1 MINGEESSRVAS
13 LEEIGRDASPSSSLH
28 YSSCGESDFER
39 YCSANSAMGTPS
51 MCSSTGPFH
60 DSLESEFGSFKGS
73 FLSGDAT
80 EFENF
85 SLGPSLKLSSLD
97 ITRLGD
103 RGGIGFSDE
112 GMTTNGYYNE
122 RVTSAGIEN
131 VNTNMIQETGFSE
144 AMCGDLMGANVCDDE
159 ATAEMDSVNQ
169 LSDVDDKDFL
179 CESDLQFHESGL
191 VDRDD
196 EHSDGDD
203 SFSDHSGKNIYF
215 PGNLLHK
222 EESKAENDN
231 PFLINSSTAFGT
243 NDWNEFELEATE
255 LVDTRLDFSG
265 FEERD
270 KGCAESEGTSTKSFS
285 AALKKLPDVAQA
297 GKELEHTNVTVSTR
311 HVSDAGDFRENV
323 KDILRSSDLTVLNQR
338 EQGGISRHSITV
350 RGSEDVSAE
359 VKILV
364 VPQSLVTEESLGNK
378 QTEDRPLVMNYLQ
391 SCSADDVLDITP
403 IELGNEDSSGA
414 VCHLDSDVSLGLLHE
429 SSENAKQPNPFGD
442 STSETLLASWNSNK
456 PSSRDSHPVING
468 LHVTNIQPKKENTE
482 ANDLYD
488 DFVHDME
495 EILLD
500 SGDSSGAR
508 YSKSDKMF
516 QLQLSLPNRD
526 GGQTATTSGLDDSSP
541 VVSQRFRI
549 DRVEVVGVKQK
560 KGDVSLS
567 ERLVGVKEY
576 TVYVIRVWS
585 GKDKWE
591 IERRYRDFYS
601 LYRRLTSLFADQG
614 WSLPTPWASVERE
627 SRKIF
632 GTSPSAVAERT
643 VLIQDC
649 LNSVLQSRFFPALP
663 SALLRFLSPQDA
675 SSSGSDSIMSPT
687 GPAAASSSSYGNT
700 ISLVVDT
707 RPHKSVK
714 QLLEA
719 QHYICA
725 GCHIYFDDGATLVR
739 DFVKA
744 LGWGKPRLCEYT
756 GQLFCSS
763 CHTNDMAVLP
773 ARVLH
778 HWDFNRYPVSQLAKS
793 YLDSTHDQPML
804 CVSAVNPFL
813 SSKVPALNHIM
824 SIQKKITI
832 MLPYVH
838 CSFCKTLNKGISTR
852 RYLLEST
859 DFFALRDLID
869 LSKGPFAALPAI
881 VETVRRKI
889 LEHITEQ
896 CLVCCDVGVPCN
908 ARQAC
913 EDTSSLIF
921 PFQEDDVS
929 KCRSCGSV
937 FHKRCFSR
945 LSNCHCGAQLKPNKS
960 SGEQL
965 QVSEKKS
972 DSASVLP
979 LRFLSSLF
987 GKIKKDKETTIL
999 MSSLPT
1005 NDL

>member
-1 MINGEESSRVAS
+1 MINGEESSKVAS
-13 LEEIGRDASPSSSLH
+13 LDFSDRLLHKESGGDASPAGSSLH
-28 YSSCGESDFER
+28 YSSCGESEFER
-39 YCSANSAMGTPS
+39 YCSANSALGTPS

-60 DSLESEFGSFKGS
+60 DSLESEFQ
-73 FLSGDAT
+73 
-80 EFENF
+80 NF
-85 SLGPSLKLSSLD
+85 SLGPSLVKLSSLD
-97 ITRLGD
+97 KTRLGD
-103 RGGIGFSDE
+103 RRIGFSND
-112 GMTTNGYYNE
+112 GIS
-122 RVTSAGIEN
+122 SAGGTSTGD
-131 VNTNMIQETGFSE
+131 VNGSMMQETGYSD
-144 AMCGDLMGANVCDDE
+144 DLMGAKVCDE
-159 ATAEMDSVNQ
+159 VIVERDSMNQ
-169 LSDVDDKDFL
+169 LSDV
-179 CESDLQFHESGL
+179 
-191 VDRDD
+191 DD

-203 SFSDHSGKNIYF
+203 SLSDDSRRKLCF
-215 PGNLLHK
+215 PRNK

-231 PFLINSSTAFGT
+231 PFLINSPTAFGT
-243 NDWNEFELEATE
+243 NDWDEFELQATE
-255 LVDTRLDFSG
+255 LLDFSG
-265 FEERD
+265 LEERD
-270 KGCAESEGTSTKSFS
+270 KGCSESEGTSTKSFS
-285 AALKKLPDVAQA
+285 AALQKLPVVAQT
-297 GKELEHTNVTVSTR
+297 GEGQEQTNGTMSTGHAP
-311 HVSDAGDFRENV
+311 HVGDFHVNIE
-323 KDILRSSDLTVLNQR
+323 DIKRSRDLAVLTQR
-338 EQGGISRHSITV
+338 EQGGIARDSITL
-350 RGSEDVSAE
+350 RGSGDLSSESRT
-359 VKILV
+359 LV
-364 VPQSLVTEESLGNK
+364 VPQSMVTEEFLRDSCLSNN
-378 QTEDRPLVMNYLQ
+378 QTEDRPVGMKYLQ
-391 SCSADDVLDITP
+391 SCSAENVLDITP
-403 IELGNEDSSGA
+403 IELGNEDFSGG
-414 VCHLDSDVSLGLLHE
+414 VCDLDGDVSYGLLHE
-429 SSENAKQPNPFGD
+429 SSENAIQSNPFGEN
-442 STSETLLASWNSNK
+442 TSELLLASLNSDK
-456 PSSRDSHPVING
+456 PSSRDSYPGSNAIQ
-468 LHVTNIQPKKENTE
+468 VTNTQPKKENTE
-482 ANDLYD
+482 LNEFYD

-500 SGDSSGAR
+500 AGESSGAR

-526 GGQTATTSGLDDSSP
+526 GGKTATTSGLYDSSP
-541 VVSQRFRI
+541 IVSQRFRI
-549 DRVEVVGVKQK
+549 DRVEIVGVKQK

-614 WSLPTPWASVERE
+614 WTLPTPWASVERE
-627 SRKIF
+627 YRKIF
-632 GTSPSAVAERT
+632 GTSPNAVAERT

-649 LNSVLQSRFFPALP
+649 LNSVLQSRFFPTLP
-663 SALLRFLSPQDA
+663 NALLRFLSPQDA
-675 SSSGSDSIMSPT
+675 SSSGSDNIMSPT
-687 GPAAASSSSYGNT
+687 DSAGITVAPTSSSYGNT
-700 ISLVVDT
+700 ISFIVDI
-707 RPHKSVK
+707 RPQKSVK
-714 QLLEA
+714 QFLEA

-725 GCHIYFDDGATLVR
+725 GCHRYFDDGATLVG

-793 YLDSTHDQPML
+793 YLDSIHEQPML

-824 SIQKKITI
+824 SIRKRITI

-838 CSFCKTLNKGISTR
+838 CPFRKTLNKGLSTR
-852 RYLLEST
+852 RYIFEST

-869 LSKGPFAALPAI
+869 LSKGPFAVLPAI

-913 EDTSSLIF
+913 DDTSSLIF
-921 PFQEDDVS
+921 PFQEDEVK
-929 KCRSCGSV
+929 KCQSCGSV

-945 LSNCHCGAQLKPNKS
+945 LSNCHCGVQLKPNKS
-960 SGEQL
+960 SAEL
-965 QVSEKKS
+965 QVSSKKS
-972 DSASVLP
+972 DSSSVLP
-979 LRFLSSLF
+979 LRFLTGLF
-987 GKIKKDKETTIL
+987 GKTKKEKETTIL
-999 MSSLPT
+999 MGSLPT

>member
-1 MINGEESSRVAS
+1 MPEMNNGEESSSRV
-13 LEEIGRDASPSSSLH
+13 EESGGGMDASPCSSLH
-28 YSSCGESDFER
+28 YSSCGESEFDR
-39 YCSANSAMGTPS
+39 YCSANSALGTPS
-51 MCSSTGPFH
+51 VCGSSGPFH
-60 DSLESEFGSFKGS
+60 DSLDSDFH
-73 FLSGDAT
+73 
-80 EFENF
+80 NF
-85 SLGPSLKLSSLD
+85 TLGPTLKLSD
-97 ITRLGD
+97 
-103 RGGIGFSDE
+103 GGF
-112 GMTTNGYYNE
+112 
-122 RVTSAGIEN
+122 APH
-131 VNTNMIQETGFSE
+131 NTNIIQERDSMDQF
-144 AMCGDLMGANVCDDE
+144 NDD
-159 ATAEMDSVNQ
+159 
-169 LSDVDDKDFL
+169 DD
-179 CESDLQFHESGL
+179 
-191 VDRDD
+191 DD
-196 EHSDGDD
+196 DDD
-203 SFSDHSGKNIYF
+203 SLPDHSRQ
-215 PGNLLHK
+215 NLCFLQHK
-222 EESKAENDN
+222 EESIDN

-243 NDWNEFELEATE
+243 NDWDESELEATQ
-255 LVDTRLDFSG
+255 LNDSPFD
-265 FEERD
+265 ER
-270 KGCAESEGTSTKSFS
+270 CAETEGMSTN
-285 AALKKLPDVAQA
+285 LP
-297 GKELEHTNVTVSTR
+297 GKGIEHTN
-311 HVSDAGDFRENV
+311 
-323 KDILRSSDLTVLNQR
+323 LTVLNQR
-338 EQGGISRHSITV
+338 EQGGVARDSITV
-350 RGSEDVSAE
+350 RGSSDLSVDI
-359 VKILV
+359 KTLV
-364 VPQSLVTEESLGNK
+364 VPPQSLSV
-378 QTEDRPLVMNYLQ
+378 
-391 SCSADDVLDITP
+391 
-403 IELGNEDSSGA
+403 
-414 VCHLDSDVSLGLLHE
+414 
-429 SSENAKQPNPFGD
+429 PFGEC
-442 STSETLLASWNSNK
+442 TSEPLLASSNSDK
-456 PSSRDSHPVING
+456 PSSTVSHPVINA
-468 LHVTNIQPKKENTE
+468 LQVTNAQPKKENTE
-482 ANDLYD
+482 LNDFYD

-495 EILLD
+495 DILLD
-500 SGDSSGAR
+500 SGESSGAR

-526 GGQTATTSGLDDSSP
+526 GGQTATTSGLEDSSP
-541 VVSQRFRI
+541 IVSQRFRI

-614 WSLPTPWASVERE
+614 WTLPTPWASVERE

-632 GTSPSAVAERT
+632 GTSPNAVAERT

-649 LNSVLQSRFFPALP
+649 LNSLLQSRFFPTLP
-663 SALLRFLSPQDA
+663 NALLRFLSPQDA
-675 SSSGSDSIMSPT
+675 SSAGSDSIMSPT
-687 GPAAASSSSYGNT
+687 GSASDTFAATSSSYGNT
-700 ISLVVDT
+700 ISLIVDI

-725 GCHIYFDDGATLVR
+725 GCHRYFDDGATLVR

-778 HWDFNRYPVSQLAKS
+778 HWDFNPYPVSQLAKS
-793 YLDSTHDQPML
+793 YLDSIHEQRARNFNYICLLFTHLCVWILHLLISWLPVRSFYKLILLATDLVLQPML

-824 SIQKKITI
+824 SIRKRITI

-838 CSFCKTLNKGISTR
+838 CPFRKTLNKGLSTR
-852 RYLLEST
+852 RHLLEST

-881 VETVRRKI
+881 VETVRKKI

-913 EDTSSLIF
+913 DDTSSLIF
-921 PFQEDDVS
+921 PFQEDEVN
-929 KCRSCGSV
+929 KCRTCGLV
-937 FHKRCFSR
+937 YHKRCFSR
-945 LSNCHCGAQLKPNKS
+945 LSNCHCGTQLNPNKS
-960 SGEQL
+960 SAEL

-972 DSASVLP
+972 DSTSVLP
-979 LRFLSSLF
+979 LRFLSGLF
-987 GKIKKDKETTIL
+987 GKTKKDTETTIL
-999 MSSLPT
+999 MGSLPT

>member
-1 MINGEESSRVAS
+1 MINGEDTREESSRVAS
-13 LEEIGRDASPSSSLH
+13 LEGIGGDASPVSSLH
-28 YSSCGESDFER
+28 YSSCGESEFER

-85 SLGPSLKLSSLD
+85 SLGPSLIKLSSLD
-97 ITRLGD
+97 KTRLG
-103 RGGIGFSDE
+103 GI
-112 GMTTNGYYNE
+112 TNGYYDE
-122 RVTSAGIEN
+122 RGSGAGETSTGK
-131 VNTNMIQETGFSE
+131 VNNDMIRETGFS
-144 AMCGDLMGANVCDDE
+144 AKVCDDGLMGTKVCDG
-159 ATAEMDSVNQ
+159 AANGNDSMNQ
-169 LSDVDDKDFL
+169 LSDVDDED
-179 CESDLQFHESGL
+179 
-191 VDRDD
+191 
-196 EHSDGDD
+196 SDGDD
-203 SFSDHSGKNIYF
+203 SLPDTGDHSRRNLCF
-215 PGNLLHK
+215 PRSL
-222 EESKAENDN
+222 ESEAENDN

-243 NDWNEFELEATE
+243 NDWDEFELEATE
-255 LVDTRLDFSG
+255 LVDTQFDFSG
-265 FEERD
+265 FGERG
-270 KGCAESEGTSTKSFS
+270 KECTESEGTSTRTFS
-285 AALKKLPDVAQA
+285 AVLQKVPDAAQA
-297 GKELEHTNVTVSTR
+297 GTRQEQINVTVSTR
-311 HVSDAGDFRENV
+311 HAPDVGDFSADVE
-323 KDILRSSDLTVLNQR
+323 DIVRSRDLSVLTQR
-338 EQGGISRHSITV
+338 EKGGIARDSISV
-350 RGSEDVSAE
+350 RGSGDLSTE
-359 VKILV
+359 VKTLV
-364 VPQSLVTEESLGNK
+364 VPQSLVKEESIRDSCLSKNETGDK
-378 QTEDRPLVMNYLQ
+378 PVVMNYLQ
-391 SCSADDVLDITP
+391 SCGADDVLDSTP
-403 IELGNEDSSGA
+403 IELGNVDSSGG
-414 VCHLDSDVSLGLLHE
+414 VHDLDGQVHE
-429 SSENAKQPNPFGD
+429 SFENAKQSDPYGD
-442 STSETLLASWNSNK
+442 TSESLLASCNSDK
-456 PSSRDSHPVING
+456 PSCRDFHPAIDA
-468 LHVTNIQPKKENTE
+468 LQVTYSQPKKENTE
-482 ANDLYD
+482 LNDFYD

-500 SGDSSGAR
+500 SGESSGAR

-541 VVSQRFRI
+541 IVSQRFRI

-585 GKDKWE
+585 GMDNWE

-614 WSLPTPWASVERE
+614 WTLPTPWASVEKE
-627 SRKIF
+627 SRKVF
-632 GTSPSAVAERT
+632 GTSISAVSERT
-643 VLIQDC
+643 VLIEDC

-663 SALLRFLSPQDA
+663 NALLRFLSPQDA
-675 SSSGSDSIMSPT
+675 SSSGSDSIFSPT
-687 GPAAASSSSYGNT
+687 GSAGNTFAATNSSYGNT
-700 ISLVVDT
+700 ISLIVDI

-744 LGWGKPRLCEYT
+744 LGWGKTRLCEYT
-756 GQLFCSS
+756 GQLFCST

-793 YLDSTHDQPML
+793 YLDSIHEQPML

-824 SIQKKITI
+824 SIRKRITMMI
-832 MLPYVH
+832 PYVR
-838 CSFCKTLNKGISTR
+838 CPFRKTLNRGLSSR
-852 RYLLEST
+852 RYVLEST

-896 CLVCCDVGVPCN
+896 CLVCCDVGIPCN

-913 EDTSSLIF
+913 DDTSSLIF
-921 PFQEDDVS
+921 PFQEDEVK

-945 LSNCHCGAQLKPNKS
+945 LSNCHCGAQLNPKKS
-960 SGEQL
+960 SAEL
-965 QVSEKKS
+965 QVSEKKA
-972 DSASVLP
+972 DSVSVLP
-979 LRFLSSLF
+979 LRFLSGLF
-987 GKIKKDKETTIL
+987 GKTKKDKETTIL
-999 MSSLPT
+999 MGSLQT

>member
-1 MINGEESSRVAS
+1 MNNGEESSSRV
-13 LEEIGRDASPSSSLH
+13 EESSGGMDASPCSSLH
-28 YSSCGESDFER
+28 YSSCGESEFDR
-39 YCSANSAMGTPS
+39 YCSANSALGTPS
-51 MCSSTGPFH
+51 VCGSSGPFH
-60 DSLESEFGSFKGS
+60 DSLDSDFH
-73 FLSGDAT
+73 
-80 EFENF
+80 NF
-85 SLGPSLKLSSLD
+85 TLGPTLKLSD
-97 ITRLGD
+97 
-103 RGGIGFSDE
+103 GGF
-112 GMTTNGYYNE
+112 
-122 RVTSAGIEN
+122 APH
-131 VNTNMIQETGFSE
+131 NTNIIQERDSMDQFNDE
-144 AMCGDLMGANVCDDE
+144 DD
-159 ATAEMDSVNQ
+159 
-169 LSDVDDKDFL
+169 DDD
-179 CESDLQFHESGL
+179 
-191 VDRDD
+191 
-196 EHSDGDD
+196 DD
-203 SFSDHSGKNIYF
+203 SLPDHSRQ
-215 PGNLLHK
+215 NLCFLQHK
-222 EESKAENDN
+222 EESIDN

-243 NDWNEFELEATE
+243 SDWDEFELEAT
-255 LVDTRLDFSG
+255 LLNDF
-265 FEERD
+265 D
-270 KGCAESEGTSTKSFS
+270 KRCAETEGMSTK
-285 AALKKLPDVAQA
+285 LP
-297 GKELEHTNVTVSTR
+297 GKGIEHTN
-311 HVSDAGDFRENV
+311 
-323 KDILRSSDLTVLNQR
+323 LTVLNQR
-338 EQGGISRHSITV
+338 EQGGVARDSITV
-350 RGSEDVSAE
+350 RGFSDLSVDI
-359 VKILV
+359 KTLV
-364 VPQSLVTEESLGNK
+364 VPPQSLVKEESIQDLSNNR
-378 QTEDRPLVMNYLQ
+378 TEGRPLAMNYLQ
-391 SCSADDVLDITP
+391 SCDSDDVLDITP
-403 IELGNEDSSGA
+403 VQLGNEDFSCGIG
-414 VCHLDSDVSLGLLHE
+414 HLDGNVSFGLLHE
-429 SSENAKQPNPFGD
+429 SFGNANQSVPFGEC
-442 STSETLLASWNSNK
+442 TSEPLLASSNSDK
-456 PSSRDSHPVING
+456 PSSTVSHPVINA
-468 LHVTNIQPKKENTE
+468 LQVTNAQPKKENTE
-482 ANDLYD
+482 LNDFYD

-495 EILLD
+495 DILLD
-500 SGDSSGAR
+500 SGESSGAR

-526 GGQTATTSGLDDSSP
+526 GGQTATTSGLEDSSP
-541 VVSQRFRI
+541 IVSQRFRI

-614 WSLPTPWASVERE
+614 WTLPTPWASVERE

-632 GTSPSAVAERT
+632 GTSPNAVAERT

-649 LNSVLQSRFFPALP
+649 LNSLLQSRFFPTLP
-663 SALLRFLSPQDA
+663 NALLRFLSPQDA
-675 SSSGSDSIMSPT
+675 SSAGSDSIMSPT
-687 GPAAASSSSYGNT
+687 GSASDTFAATSSSYGNT
-700 ISLVVDT
+700 ISLIVDI

-725 GCHIYFDDGATLVR
+725 GCHRYFDDGATLVR

-778 HWDFNRYPVSQLAKS
+778 HWDFNPYPVSQLAKS
-793 YLDSTHDQPML
+793 YLDSIHEQPML

-824 SIQKKITI
+824 SIRKRITI

-838 CSFCKTLNKGISTR
+838 CPFRKTLNKGLSTR
-852 RYLLEST
+852 RHLLEST

-881 VETVRRKI
+881 VETVRKKI

-913 EDTSSLIF
+913 DDTSSLIF
-921 PFQEDDVS
+921 PFQEDEVN
-929 KCRSCGSV
+929 KCRTCGLV
-937 FHKRCFSR
+937 YHKRCFSR
-945 LSNCHCGAQLKPNKS
+945 LSNCHCGTQLNPNKS
-960 SGEQL
+960 SAEL

-972 DSASVLP
+972 DSTSVLP
-979 LRFLSSLF
+979 LRFLSGLF
-987 GKIKKDKETTIL
+987 GKTKKDTETTIL
-999 MSSLPT
+999 MGSLPT

>member
-13 LEEIGRDASPSSSLH
+13 LEESGLDASPGSSLH
-28 YSSCGESDFER
+28 YSSCGESEFER
-39 YCSANSAMGTPS
+39 YCSANSALGTPS

-97 ITRLGD
+97 KTRLGD
-103 RGGIGFSDE
+103 RGIGFSDE
-112 GMTTNGYYNE
+112 GMSTNGFYNE
-122 RVTSAGIEN
+122 RIRSTSNGN
-131 VNTNMIQETGFSE
+131 VNTIMIQETGCSE
-144 AMCGDLMGANVCDDE
+144 DDLMGTKVCDE
-159 ATAEMDSVNQ
+159 AKDEMDSMNQ
-169 LSDVDDKDFL
+169 LSDVDDDELHK
-179 CESDLQFHESGL
+179 SGSI
-191 VDRDD
+191 DD

-203 SFSDHSGKNIYF
+203 SLTDTGDHSRKKLYI
-215 PGNLLHK
+215 PRNLQYG
-222 EESKAENDN
+222 EESKAEKDN

-243 NDWNEFELEATE
+243 NDWDEFELEATE
-255 LVDTRLDFSG
+255 LGDARFNLSG

-270 KGCAESEGTSTKSFS
+270 KGCTESEVISTKSFS
-285 AALKKLPDVAQA
+285 AALQKLPDVAQS
-297 GKELEHTNVTVSTR
+297 GKGLEHATNVGESP
-311 HVSDAGDFRENV
+311 ENSE
-323 KDILRSSDLTVLNQR
+323 DILRSRNLSVLTQR
-338 EQGGISRHSITV
+338 EPGDMARHSITV
-350 RGSEDVSAE
+350 RVSEDLSAE
-359 VKILV
+359 VKTLA
-364 VPQSLVTEESLGNK
+364 VPQSLVTDESLRDSCASIN
-378 QTEDRPLVMNYLQ
+378 QTEDRPVVMKYLQ

-403 IELGNEDSSGA
+403 VELGNVYSSSE
-414 VCHLDSDVSLGLLHE
+414 VCDLDGDVSLGLLHK
-429 SSENAKQPNPFGD
+429 SSENSKQPDPFGE
-442 STSETLLASWNSNK
+442 STSEPLLAPWNSDK
-456 PSSRDSHPVING
+456 PSSTDSHPVINA
-468 LHVTNIQPKKENTE
+468 LQVSNIQPKKENTE
-482 ANDLYD
+482 LNDLYD

-500 SGDSSGAR
+500 SGESSGAR

-541 VVSQRFRI
+541 IVSQRFRI
-549 DRVEVVGVKQK
+549 DRVEVVGVKQR

-614 WSLPTPWASVERE
+614 WTLPTPWASVERE

-663 SALLRFLSPQDA
+663 NALLRFLSPQDA

-687 GPAAASSSSYGNT
+687 GPAGIAVAAGSSYGNT
-700 ISLVVDT
+700 ISLIVDF

-763 CHTNDMAVLP
+763 CHTNEMAVLP

-793 YLDSTHDQPML
+793 YLDSIHEQPML

-824 SIQKKITI
+824 SIRKRITI

-838 CSFCKTLNKGISTR
+838 CPFRKTLNKGISTR

-913 EDTSSLIF
+913 DDTSSLIF
-921 PFQEDDVS
+921 PFQEDEVN

-937 FHKRCFSR
+937 FHKGCFSR

-960 SGEQL
+960 L

-972 DSASVLP
+972 DSSSVLP
-979 LRFLSSLF
+979 LRFLSGLF
-987 GKIKKDKETTIL
+987 GKTTKDKENTIL

>member
-1 MINGEESSRVAS
+1 MNNGEGV
-13 LEEIGRDASPSSSLH
+13 EEVSGMDASPCSSLH
-28 YSSCGESDFER
+28 YSSCGESEFDR
-39 YCSANSAMGTPS
+39 YCSANSALGTPS
-51 MCSSTGPFH
+51 VCGSTGPFH
-60 DSLESEFGSFKGS
+60 DSLDS
-73 FLSGDAT
+73 D
-80 EFENF
+80 FENF
-85 SLGPSLKLSSLD
+85 SLGPSLKLSSFGK
-97 ITRLGD
+97 TRLGD
-103 RGGIGFSDE
+103 RGGIGFS
-112 GMTTNGYYNE
+112 NE
-122 RVTSAGIEN
+122 RVVSSGETSTE
-131 VNTNMIQETGFSE
+131 NTNTNIVQETD
-144 AMCGDLMGANVCDDE
+144 DLMLGAKVCDE
-159 ATAEMDSVNQ
+159 ATLERDSMNQ
-169 LSDVDDKDFL
+169 LSDVDDNEFL
-179 CESDLQFHESGL
+179 CGSDG
-191 VDRDD
+191 
-196 EHSDGDD
+196 EHSDD
-203 SFSDHSGKNIYF
+203 SLPDSGDHSRQNLCF
-215 PGNLLHK
+215 PRNLNHK

-231 PFLINSSTAFGT
+231 PFLISSSTAFGT
-243 NDWNEFELEATE
+243 NDWDEFELEATE
-255 LVDTRLDFSG
+255 LNDTPFDFSV

-270 KGCAESEGTSTKSFS
+270 KGCPENEGM
-285 AALKKLPDVAQA
+285 LPDVAQA
-297 GKELEHTNVTVSTR
+297 GKGIQHTNLTLGTR
-311 HVSDAGDFRENV
+311 DTPDLSVLRENIE
-323 KDILRSSDLTVLNQR
+323 DILRPRDLTVLNQR
-338 EQGGISRHSITV
+338 EQGGVARDSITV
-350 RGSEDVSAE
+350 RGSGDLSVDL
-359 VKILV
+359 KTLV
-364 VPQSLVTEESLGNK
+364 VPQSLVKEEFVRHSCLSNN
-378 QTEDRPLVMNYLQ
+378 QTKDGPVAMNYLQ
-391 SCSADDVLDITP
+391 SCDADDVLDITP
-403 IELGNEDSSGA
+403 VELGNEDSSCEIGYFGGN
-414 VCHLDSDVSLGLLHE
+414 VSSELLHE
-429 SSENAKQPNPFGD
+429 SSENAKQSIPFGEC
-442 STSETLLASWNSNK
+442 TSEPLFASSNSDK
-456 PSSRDSHPVING
+456 PSSTDSHPV
-468 LHVTNIQPKKENTE
+468 LSALQVTNTQPKVNCAFQCIILLADLKLNSVNLSVFSGFVLLILQKENTE
-482 ANDLYD
+482 LNDFYD

-495 EILLD
+495 DILLD
-500 SGDSSGAR
+500 SGESSGAR
-508 YSKSDKMF
+508 YNKSDKMF

-526 GGQTATTSGLDDSSP
+526 GGQTATTSGLEDSSP
-541 VVSQRFRI
+541 IVSQRFRI

-614 WSLPTPWASVERE
+614 WTLPTPWASVERE

-632 GTSPSAVAERT
+632 GTSPNAVAERT

-649 LNSVLQSRFFPALP
+649 LNSVLQSRFFPTLP
-663 SALLRFLSPQDA
+663 NALLRFLSPQDA
-675 SSSGSDSIMSPT
+675 SSSGSDSMMSPT
-687 GPAAASSSSYGNT
+687 GSASVTFAATSSSYGNT
-700 ISLVVDT
+700 ISLIVDN

-725 GCHIYFDDGATLVR
+725 GCHRYFDDGATLVR

-778 HWDFNRYPVSQLAKS
+778 HWDFNPYPVSQLAKS
-793 YLDSTHDQPML
+793 YLDSIHEQPML

-824 SIQKKITI
+824 SIRKRITI

-838 CSFCKTLNKGISTR
+838 CPFRKTLNKGLSTR
-852 RYLLEST
+852 RHLLEST

-881 VETVRRKI
+881 VETVRKKI

-913 EDTSSLIF
+913 DDTSSLIF
-921 PFQEDDVS
+921 PFQQEDEVS
-929 KCRSCGSV
+929 KCRTCGLV
-937 FHKRCFSR
+937 YHKRCFSR
-945 LSNCHCGAQLKPNKS
+945 LSNCHCGTQLKPNKS
-960 SGEQL
+960 SAEL

-972 DSASVLP
+972 DSTSVLP
-979 LRFLSSLF
+979 LRFLSGLF
-987 GKIKKDKETTIL
+987 GKTKKDTETTIL
-999 MSSLPT
+999 MGSLPT

>member
-1 MINGEESSRVAS
+1 MINGEEESSRV
-13 LEEIGRDASPSSSLH
+13 DSPGSSLH
-28 YSSCGESDFER
+28 YSSCGESEFER
-39 YCSANSAMGTPS
+39 YCSANSALGTPS
-51 MCSSTGPFH
+51 MCSSTGPFQ
-60 DSLESEFGSFKGS
+60 DS
-73 FLSGDAT
+73 

-85 SLGPSLKLSSLD
+85 SLGPSLVKLSSLD
-97 ITRLGD
+97 MSRLGD
-103 RGGIGFSDE
+103 RGIHFFDE
-112 GMTTNGYYNE
+112 GGSCNG
-122 RVTSAGIEN
+122 RSSSAPGLNTGN
-131 VNTNMIQETGFSE
+131 VNID
-144 AMCGDLMGANVCDDE
+144 MCGDLMDGGATIE
-159 ATAEMDSVNQ
+159 KDS
-169 LSDVDDKDFL
+169 
-179 CESDLQFHESGL
+179 GI
-191 VDRDD
+191 DREDGSSIDDD

-203 SFSDHSGKNIYF
+203 SLSDSGDHSRNYVSR
-215 PGNLLHK
+215 NLQFQK
-222 EESKAENDN
+222 EAKDENDN

-243 NDWNEFELEATE
+243 NDWDEFELEATE
-255 LVDTRLDFSG
+255 LVDTQFDFSG
-265 FEERD
+265 FEKRD
-270 KGCAESEGTSTKSFS
+270 KGCTESEGTSTDLFS
-285 AALKKLPDVAQA
+285 VALQKLPDVVQA
-297 GKELEHTNVTVSTR
+297 EKGEEHENVTVSTR
-311 HVSDAGDFRENV
+311 HAPDVGDFSANIE
-323 KDILRSSDLTVLNQR
+323 DIRSRDFGDL
-338 EQGGISRHSITV
+338 
-350 RGSEDVSAE
+350 SAE
-359 VKILV
+359 VKTLV
-364 VPQSLVTEESLGNK
+364 VRQSLVTDEPLRGSCLGNS
-378 QTEDRPLVMNYLQ
+378 QTEDRPVVMNNLQ

-403 IELGNEDSSGA
+403 TELGIEDSSGG
-414 VCHLDSDVSLGLLHE
+414 VCDLDGDVSSGLLHE
-429 SSENAKQPNPFGD
+429 SSEDGKQSNPFGEC
-442 STSETLLASWNSNK
+442 TSEPLLASQNSDM
-456 PSSRDSHPVING
+456 PSSRDSHPVTNASK
-468 LHVTNIQPKKENTE
+468 VTYTQPKKENTE
-482 ANDLYD
+482 LNDFYD
-488 DFVHDME
+488 DFVHGME

-500 SGDSSGAR
+500 SGESSGVR
-508 YSKSDKMF
+508 FSKNDKMF

-541 VVSQRFRI
+541 TVSQRFRI

-614 WSLPTPWASVERE
+614 WTLPTPWTSVERE

-632 GTSPSAVAERT
+632 GTSPNAVAERT

-649 LNSVLQSRFFPALP
+649 LNSVLQSRFFPTLP
-663 SALLRFLSPQDA
+663 NALLRFLSPQDA
-675 SSSGSDSIMSPT
+675 YANSSGLDSIVSPT
-687 GPAAASSSSYGNT
+687 GSAAIDAATTSSSYGNT
-700 ISLVVDT
+700 ISFIVDI

-725 GCHIYFDDGATLVR
+725 GCHRYFDDGATLVR

-756 GQLFCSS
+756 GHLFCSS

-773 ARVLH
+773 ATVLH

-793 YLDSTHDQPML
+793 YLDSIHEQPML

-824 SIQKKITI
+824 SIRKRITI
-832 MLPYVH
+832 MLPYVR
-838 CSFCKTLNKGISTR
+838 CPFQKTLYKGLSSR
-852 RYLLEST
+852 RYLLESSE
-859 DFFALRDLID
+859 FFALRDLID

-913 EDTSSLIF
+913 DDTSSLIF
-921 PFQEDDVS
+921 PFQEKDEVS
-929 KCRSCGSV
+929 KCRLCGSV
-937 FHKRCFSR
+937 FHKKCLSR
-945 LSNCHCGAQLKPNKS
+945 LSNCHCGAQLKPNKNP
-960 SGEQL
+960 GEL

-972 DSASVLP
+972 DSTSVLP

-987 GKIKKDKETTIL
+987 GKTKQDKETTIL
-999 MSSLPT
+999 MGSLPT

>member
-1 MINGEESSRVAS
+1 MNNGEESSSRV
-13 LEEIGRDASPSSSLH
+13 EESGGGMDASPCSSLH
-28 YSSCGESDFER
+28 YSSCGESEFDR
-39 YCSANSAMGTPS
+39 YCSANSALGTPS
-51 MCSSTGPFH
+51 VCGSSGPFH
-60 DSLESEFGSFKGS
+60 DSLDSDF
-73 FLSGDAT
+73 D
-80 EFENF
+80 NF
-85 SLGPSLKLSSLD
+85 SLGPTLKLSD
-97 ITRLGD
+97 
-103 RGGIGFSDE
+103 GGF
-112 GMTTNGYYNE
+112 
-122 RVTSAGIEN
+122 APH
-131 VNTNMIQETGFSE
+131 NTNIIQETDG
-144 AMCGDLMGANVCDDE
+144 LVMGAAKLCDE
-159 ATAEMDSVNQ
+159 ATLERDSMNQ
-169 LSDVDDKDFL
+169 FNDVDDNEFL
-179 CESDLQFHESGL
+179 CG
-191 VDRDD
+191 
-196 EHSDGDD
+196 EHSADDDD
-203 SFSDHSGKNIYF
+203 SLPDHSRQNLCF
-215 PGNLLHK
+215 PQHR
-222 EESKAENDN
+222 EESIDN

-243 NDWNEFELEATE
+243 NDWDEFELEATQ
-255 LVDTRLDFSG
+255 LNDSPFHFSG
-265 FEERD
+265 FD
-270 KGCAESEGTSTKSFS
+270 KRCAETEGMSTK
-285 AALKKLPDVAQA
+285 LP
-297 GKELEHTNVTVSTR
+297 GKGIQHTN
-311 HVSDAGDFRENV
+311 
-323 KDILRSSDLTVLNQR
+323 LTVLNQR
-338 EQGGISRHSITV
+338 EQGGVARDSITV
-350 RGSEDVSAE
+350 RGSSDLSVDI
-359 VKILV
+359 KTLV
-364 VPQSLVTEESLGNK
+364 VPPQSLVKEESLQDRFLSNNR
-378 QTEDRPLVMNYLQ
+378 TEDRPVAMNYLQ
-391 SCSADDVLDITP
+391 SCDSDDVLDITP
-403 IELGNEDSSGA
+403 VQLGNEDFSCGIG
-414 VCHLDSDVSLGLLHE
+414 HLDGNVSFGLLQE
-429 SSENAKQPNPFGD
+429 SFGNANQSVPFGEC
-442 STSETLLASWNSNK
+442 TSEPLLASSNSDK
-456 PSSRDSHPVING
+456 PSSTVSHPIINA
-468 LHVTNIQPKKENTE
+468 LQVTNAQPKKENTE
-482 ANDLYD
+482 LNDFYD

-495 EILLD
+495 DILLD
-500 SGDSSGAR
+500 SGESSGAR

-526 GGQTATTSGLDDSSP
+526 GGQTATTSGLEDSSP
-541 VVSQRFRI
+541 IVSQRFRI

-614 WSLPTPWASVERE
+614 WTLPTPWASVERE

-632 GTSPSAVAERT
+632 GTSPNAVAERT

-649 LNSVLQSRFFPALP
+649 LNSLLQSRFFPTLP
-663 SALLRFLSPQDA
+663 NALLRFLSPQDA
-675 SSSGSDSIMSPT
+675 SSAGSDSIMSPT
-687 GPAAASSSSYGNT
+687 GSASDTFAATSSSYGNT
-700 ISLVVDT
+700 ISLIVDI

-725 GCHIYFDDGATLVR
+725 GCHRYFDDGATLVR

-778 HWDFNRYPVSQLAKS
+778 HWDFNPYPVSQLAKS
-793 YLDSTHDQPML
+793 YLDSIHEQPML

-824 SIQKKITI
+824 SIRKRITI

-838 CSFCKTLNKGISTR
+838 CPFRKTLNKGLSTR
-852 RYLLEST
+852 RHLLEST

-881 VETVRRKI
+881 VETVRKKI

-913 EDTSSLIF
+913 DDTSSLIF
-921 PFQEDDVS
+921 PFQQEDEVN
-929 KCRSCGSV
+929 KCRTCGLV
-937 FHKRCFSR
+937 YHKRCFSR
-945 LSNCHCGAQLKPNKS
+945 LSNCHCGTQLKPNKS
-960 SGEQL
+960 SAEL

-972 DSASVLP
+972 DSTSVLP
-979 LRFLSSLF
+979 LRFLSGLF
-987 GKIKKDKETTIL
+987 GKTKKDTETTIL
-999 MSSLPT
+999 MGSLPT

>member
-1 MINGEESSRVAS
+1 MINGEEEPSRVVVDS
-13 LEEIGRDASPSSSLH
+13 LDFSNRLLLEKESGRDASPGSSLH
-28 YSSCGESDFER
+28 YSSCGESEFER
-39 YCSANSAMGTPS
+39 YCSANSALGTPS
-51 MCSSTGPFH
+51 MCSSTGPFQ
-60 DSLESEFGSFKGS
+60 DSLES
-73 FLSGDAT
+73 

-85 SLGPSLKLSSLD
+85 SLGPSLIKFSSLD
-97 ITRLGD
+97 STR
-103 RGGIGFSDE
+103 GIQFSDE
-112 GMTTNGYYNE
+112 GGSCNGISSMTPGLNPLK
-122 RVTSAGIEN
+122 
-131 VNTNMIQETGFSE
+131 VNTQETGHSEDMSGELMDSE
-144 AMCGDLMGANVCDDE
+144 ATIEKDSMNQL
-159 ATAEMDSVNQ
+159 AEMEDKEVVCRSDS
-169 LSDVDDKDFL
+169 
-179 CESDLQFHESGL
+179 QFHTSGI
-191 VDRDD
+191 DREDG

-203 SFSDHSGKNIYF
+203 SLSDHSGKYV
-215 PGNLLHK
+215 PGNLQYIK
-222 EESKAENDN
+222 DPKDENDN

-243 NDWNEFELEATE
+243 NDWDDFELEATE
-255 LVDTRLDFSG
+255 LVDTPFDFSG
-265 FEERD
+265 FEKHGE
-270 KGCAESEGTSTKSFS
+270 GCTGNEGTSTKSLS
-285 AALKKLPDVAQA
+285 VALQKLPDAQA
-297 GKELEHTNVTVSTR
+297 GKGEEHTNVTASTR
-311 HVSDAGDFRENV
+311 HAPDVGDFCENIE
-323 KDILRSSDLTVLNQR
+323 DIVRSRDLTVSTQR
-338 EQGGISRHSITV
+338 EQGDVAKDSITA
-350 RGSEDVSAE
+350 RGFADLSANDRT
-359 VKILV
+359 LV
-364 VPQSLVTEESLGNK
+364 VPQSLVTDGSLLDSWLSNN
-378 QTEDRPLVMNYLQ
+378 QTEVTPVVMNYQ
-391 SCSADDVLDITP
+391 DTTP
-403 IELGNEDSSGA
+403 VELGNEESSSGL
-414 VCHLDSDVSLGLLHE
+414 CDLDANELLHE
-429 SSENAKQPNPFGD
+429 SSENGKQLDPFGEC
-442 STSETLLASWNSNK
+442 TSEPMLASRNSDK
-456 PSSRDSHPVING
+456 PSSTDSHPVPNV
-468 LHVTNIQPKKENTE
+468 LQVTYAQPKKENTE
-482 ANDLYD
+482 LNDFYD

-500 SGDSSGAR
+500 SGESSGAR
-508 YSKSDKMF
+508 FSKNDKMF

-541 VVSQRFRI
+541 TVSQRFRI

-614 WSLPTPWASVERE
+614 WTLPTPWASVEKE

-632 GTSPSAVAERT
+632 GTSPNAVAERT

-649 LNSVLQSRFFPALP
+649 LNSVLQSRFFPTLP
-663 SALLRFLSPQDA
+663 NALLRFLSPQDA
-675 SSSGSDSIMSPT
+675 CANSSGSDSIVSPT
-687 GPAAASSSSYGNT
+687 ISAGITATATSSFSYGNT
-700 ISLVVDT
+700 ISFIVDV

-725 GCHIYFDDGATLVR
+725 GCHRYFDDGATLVR

-773 ARVLH
+773 ATVLH

-793 YLDSTHDQPML
+793 YLDSIHEQPML

-824 SIQKKITI
+824 SVRKRITI
-832 MLPYVH
+832 MLPYVR
-838 CSFCKTLNKGISTR
+838 CPFRKTLNKGLSSR

-859 DFFALRDLID
+859 DFFALRDLVD

-881 VETVRRKI
+881 VETVRKKI

-913 EDTSSLIF
+913 DDTSSLIF
-921 PFQEDDVS
+921 PFQEKDEVN

-937 FHKRCFSR
+937 FHKRCLAR
-945 LSNCHCGAQLKPNKS
+945 LSTCHCGAQLKPNKS
-960 SGEQL
+960 PGEL
-965 QVSEKKS
+965 QVSEKKA
-972 DSASVLP
+972 DSMSVLP
-979 LRFLSSLF
+979 LRFLSGLF
-987 GKIKKDKETTIL
+987 GKSKQDKETTIL
-999 MSSLPT
+999 MGSLPT

>member
-1 MINGEESSRVAS
+1 MINGDEESSRVDLS
-13 LEEIGRDASPSSSLH
+13 GLDASPGSSLH
-28 YSSCGESDFER
+28 YSSCGESEFER
-39 YCSANSAMGTPS
+39 YCSANSALGTPS

-60 DSLESEFGSFKGS
+60 DSLESDFGSFKGS
-73 FLSGDAT
+73 FFSGDAN

-85 SLGPSLKLSSLD
+85 SLGPSLIKLSSLD
-97 ITRLGD
+97 KTK
-103 RGGIGFSDE
+103 IGEQRIQFSDE
-112 GMTTNGYYNE
+112 GIMNG
-122 RVTSAGIEN
+122 RVSSAPGLNDGN
-131 VNTNMIQETGFSE
+131 VNTDMIKETGCSE
-144 AMCGDLMGANVCDDE
+144 ATVE
-159 ATAEMDSVNQ
+159 EDSMNQ
-169 LSDVDDKDFL
+169 LAEIEGKEILCRSD
-179 CESDLQFHESGL
+179 SQFHTSGL
-191 VDRDD
+191 DREDGNSIDD

-203 SFSDHSGKNIYF
+203 SLSDTGDHSRKYV
-215 PGNLLHK
+215 PRNLQYIK
-222 EESKAENDN
+222 DPKAENDN

-243 NDWNEFELEATE
+243 NDWDEFELEATE
-255 LVDTRLDFSG
+255 LVDTHFDFSG
-265 FEERD
+265 FEKRD
-270 KGCAESEGTSTKSFS
+270 KGCTESEGTSAKSFS
-285 AALKKLPDVAQA
+285 VALQKLPDVAQP
-297 GKELEHTNVTVSTR
+297 GIGEEHTNVTVSTR
-311 HVSDAGDFRENV
+311 HAPDVGGFCANIE
-323 KDILRSSDLTVLNQR
+323 DIRSRDLTVLTQR
-338 EQGGISRHSITV
+338 EQGDVVRDSITT
-350 RGSEDVSAE
+350 REFGDLSAGD
-359 VKILV
+359 KTLV
-364 VPQSLVTEESLGNK
+364 VPQSLVTDEFLRDSFRNN
-378 QTEDRPLVMNYLQ
+378 QTEDRPVVMNYLQ
-391 SCSADDVLDITP
+391 SCSADDIVDITP
-403 IELGNEDSSGA
+403 IELGVEDSSGG
-414 VCHLDSDVSLGLLHE
+414 VCDLDGDVPFGLLHE
-429 SSENAKQPNPFGD
+429 SSENGKQSNPFGD
-442 STSETLLASWNSNK
+442 CISEPLLASWNSDE
-456 PSSRDSHPVING
+456 PSARDSHS
-468 LHVTNIQPKKENTE
+468 VTNALRVTYTQPKKENTE
-482 ANDLYD
+482 LNDFYD

-500 SGDSSGAR
+500 SGESSGTR
-508 YSKSDKMF
+508 FSKNDKMF

-541 VVSQRFRI
+541 IVSQRFRI
-549 DRVEVVGVKQK
+549 DRVEIVGVKQK

-576 TVYVIRVWS
+576 TVYIIRVWS

-614 WSLPTPWASVERE
+614 WTLPTPWASVERE

-632 GTSPSAVAERT
+632 GTSPNAVAERT

-649 LNSVLQSRFFPALP
+649 LNSVLQSRFFPTLP
-663 SALLRFLSPQDA
+663 NALLRFLSPQDAYA

-687 GPAAASSSSYGNT
+687 GSAGTAAAATSSSYGNT
-700 ISLVVDT
+700 ISLIVDI

-725 GCHIYFDDGATLVR
+725 GCHKYFDDGATLVR
-739 DFVKA
+739 DIVKA

-793 YLDSTHDQPML
+793 YLDAIHEQPML

-813 SSKVPALNHIM
+813 SSKIPALNHIM
-824 SIQKKITI
+824 SIRKRITI
-832 MLPYVH
+832 MLPYVR
-838 CSFCKTLNKGISTR
+838 CPFRKTLIKGLSSR

-881 VETVRRKI
+881 METVRRI
-889 LEHITEQ
+889 IVEHITEQ
-896 CLVCCDVGVPCN
+896 CLVCCDVGVPCC

-913 EDTSSLIF
+913 DDTSSLIF
-921 PFQEDDVS
+921 PFQEDEVN
-929 KCRSCGSV
+929 KCRACSSV

-945 LSNCHCGAQLKPNKS
+945 LSNCHCGAQLNPNKS
-960 SGEQL
+960 SREL

-972 DSASVLP
+972 DSVSVLP
-979 LRFLSSLF
+979 LRFLSGLF
-987 GKIKKDKETTIL
+987 GKTNKDKETTIL
-999 MSSLPT
+999 MGSLPT

>member
-1 MINGEESSRVAS
+1 MINGDEESSRVDLS
-13 LEEIGRDASPSSSLH
+13 GLDASPGSSLH
-28 YSSCGESDFER
+28 YSSCGESEFER
-39 YCSANSAMGTPS
+39 YCSANSALGTPS

-60 DSLESEFGSFKGS
+60 DSLESDFGSFKGS
-73 FLSGDAT
+73 FFSGDAN

-85 SLGPSLKLSSLD
+85 SLGPSLIKLSSLD
-97 ITRLGD
+97 KTK
-103 RGGIGFSDE
+103 IGEQRIQFSDE
-112 GMTTNGYYNE
+112 GIMNG
-122 RVTSAGIEN
+122 RVSSAPGLNDGN
-131 VNTNMIQETGFSE
+131 VNTDMIKETGCSE
-144 AMCGDLMGANVCDDE
+144 ATVE
-159 ATAEMDSVNQ
+159 EDSMNQ
-169 LSDVDDKDFL
+169 LAEIEGKEILCRSD
-179 CESDLQFHESGL
+179 SQFHTSGL
-191 VDRDD
+191 DREDGNSIDD

-203 SFSDHSGKNIYF
+203 SLSDTGDHSRKYV
-215 PGNLLHK
+215 PRNLQYIK
-222 EESKAENDN
+222 DPKAENDN

-243 NDWNEFELEATE
+243 NDWDEFELEATE
-255 LVDTRLDFSG
+255 LVDTHFDFSG
-265 FEERD
+265 FEKRD
-270 KGCAESEGTSTKSFS
+270 KGCTESEGTSAKSFS
-285 AALKKLPDVAQA
+285 VALQKLPDVAQP
-297 GKELEHTNVTVSTR
+297 GIGEEHTNVTVSTR
-311 HVSDAGDFRENV
+311 HAPDVGGFCANIE
-323 KDILRSSDLTVLNQR
+323 DIRSRDLTVLTQR
-338 EQGGISRHSITV
+338 EQGDVVRDSITT
-350 RGSEDVSAE
+350 REFGDLSAGD
-359 VKILV
+359 KTLV
-364 VPQSLVTEESLGNK
+364 VPQSLVTDEFLRDSFRNN
-378 QTEDRPLVMNYLQ
+378 QTEDRPVVMNYLQ
-391 SCSADDVLDITP
+391 SCSADDIVDITP
-403 IELGNEDSSGA
+403 IELGVEDSSGG
-414 VCHLDSDVSLGLLHE
+414 VCDLDGDVPFGLLHE
-429 SSENAKQPNPFGD
+429 SSENGKQSNPFGD
-442 STSETLLASWNSNK
+442 CISEPLLASWNSDE
-456 PSSRDSHPVING
+456 PSARDSHS
-468 LHVTNIQPKKENTE
+468 VTNALRVTYTQPKKENTE
-482 ANDLYD
+482 LNDFYD

-500 SGDSSGAR
+500 SGESSGTR
-508 YSKSDKMF
+508 FSKNDKMF

-541 VVSQRFRI
+541 IVSQRFRI
-549 DRVEVVGVKQK
+549 DRVEIVGVKQK

-576 TVYVIRVWS
+576 TVYIIRVWS

-614 WSLPTPWASVERE
+614 WTLPTPWASVERE

-632 GTSPSAVAERT
+632 GTSPNAVAERT

-649 LNSVLQSRFFPALP
+649 LNSVLQSRFFPTLP
-663 SALLRFLSPQDA
+663 NALLRFLSPQDAYA

-687 GPAAASSSSYGNT
+687 GSAGTAAAATSSSYGNT
-700 ISLVVDT
+700 ISLIVDI

-725 GCHIYFDDGATLVR
+725 GCHKYFDDGATLVR
-739 DFVKA
+739 DIVKA

-793 YLDSTHDQPML
+793 YLDAIHEQPML

-813 SSKVPALNHIM
+813 SSKIPALNHIM
-824 SIQKKITI
+824 SIRKRITI
-832 MLPYVH
+832 MLPYVR
-838 CSFCKTLNKGISTR
+838 CPFRKTLIKGLSSR

-881 VETVRRKI
+881 METVRRI
-889 LEHITEQ
+889 IVEHITEQ
-896 CLVCCDVGVPCN
+896 CLVCCDVGVPCC

-913 EDTSSLIF
+913 DDTSSLIF
-921 PFQEDDVS
+921 PFQQEDEVN
-929 KCRSCGSV
+929 KCRACSSV

-945 LSNCHCGAQLKPNKS
+945 LSNCHCGAQLNPNKS
-960 SGEQL
+960 SREL

-972 DSASVLP
+972 DSVSVLP
-979 LRFLSSLF
+979 LRFLSGLF
-987 GKIKKDKETTIL
+987 GKTNKDKETTIL
-999 MSSLPT
+999 MGSLPT

>member
-1 MINGEESSRVAS
+1 MINGEDTREESSRVAS
-13 LEEIGRDASPSSSLH
+13 LEGIGGDASPVSSLH
-28 YSSCGESDFER
+28 YSSCGESEFER

-60 DSLESEFGSFKGS
+60 DSLESEFGSFKGK

-80 EFENF
+80 DFENF
-85 SLGPSLKLSSLD
+85 SLGPSL
-97 ITRLGD
+97 IR
-103 RGGIGFSDE
+103 IGFSDE
-112 GMTTNGYYNE
+112 GGSTNGYYNE
-122 RVTSAGIEN
+122 RVSGAGETSNGK
-131 VNTNMIQETGFSE
+131 VNTTNMIRKTGFSE
-144 AMCGDLMGANVCDDE
+144 DLCDGLMGAKVCDDGANE
-159 ATAEMDSVNQ
+159 KDSMNQ
-169 LSDVDDKDFL
+169 LSDVDENEFL
-179 CESDLQFHESGL
+179 CGSESQFRKSGI
-191 VDRDD
+191 DREDGSSVND

-203 SFSDHSGKNIYF
+203 SLPDTGDHSRKSLCF
-215 PGNLLHK
+215 PQNL
-222 EESKAENDN
+222 DN

-243 NDWNEFELEATE
+243 NDWDEFELEATE
-255 LVDTRLDFSG
+255 LVDTQFDFSG
-265 FEERD
+265 FEER
-270 KGCAESEGTSTKSFS
+270 EGTSTKSFS
-285 AALKKLPDVAQA
+285 AALQKLPDAAQA
-297 GKELEHTNVTVSTR
+297 GTLQEQINVTVSTR
-311 HVSDAGDFRENV
+311 HAPDVGDFSADIE
-323 KDILRSSDLTVLNQR
+323 DILRSRDSTILTQR
-338 EQGGISRHSITV
+338 EKGGIARDSITV
-350 RGSEDVSAE
+350 RGSGDLSTEI
-359 VKILV
+359 KTLV
-364 VPQSLVTEESLGNK
+364 VPRSLVKEESIRDSCLGKNETGDK
-378 QTEDRPLVMNYLQ
+378 PVVMNYLQ
-391 SCSADDVLDITP
+391 SCGADDVLDITP
-403 IELGNEDSSGA
+403 IELGNEDSSGG
-414 VCHLDSDVSLGLLHE
+414 VHDLDGQVHE
-429 SSENAKQPNPFGD
+429 SFENAKQTNPYGD
-442 STSETLLASWNSNK
+442 TSESLLASCNSDK
-456 PSSRDSHPVING
+456 PSSRDSHPVIDA
-468 LHVTNIQPKKENTE
+468 LQVTYSQPKKENTE
-482 ANDLYD
+482 LNDFYD

-500 SGDSSGAR
+500 SGESSGAR

-541 VVSQRFRI
+541 IVSQRFRI

-576 TVYVIRVWS
+576 TIYVIRVWS
-585 GKDKWE
+585 GKDNWE

-614 WSLPTPWASVERE
+614 WTLPTPWASVEKE

-632 GTSPSAVAERT
+632 GTSPSAVSERT

-649 LNSVLQSRFFPALP
+649 LNSVLQSRYFPALP
-663 SALLRFLSPQDA
+663 NALLRFLSPQDA

-687 GPAAASSSSYGNT
+687 SSAGNTFAATNSSYGNT
-700 ISLVVDT
+700 ISLIVDI

-793 YLDSTHDQPML
+793 YLDSIHEQPML

-824 SIQKKITI
+824 GIRKRITI
-832 MLPYVH
+832 MLPYVR
-838 CSFCKTLNKGISTR
+838 CPFRKTLNRGLGSR
-852 RYLLEST
+852 RCVLEST

-896 CLVCCDVGVPCN
+896 CLVCCDVGISCN

-913 EDTSSLIF
+913 DDTSSLIF
-921 PFQEDDVS
+921 PFQEDDVK

-945 LSNCHCGAQLKPNKS
+945 LSNCHCGAQLNPKKS
-960 SGEQL
+960 SAEL
-965 QVSEKKS
+965 QVSEKKA
-972 DSASVLP
+972 DSVSVLP
-979 LRFLSSLF
+979 LRFLSGLF
-987 GKIKKDKETTIL
+987 GKTKKDKETTIL
-999 MSSLPT
+999 MGSLQT